1 MDKKKMLIGLAATS
15 AIVGANSVKADETAK
30 TEPIAPNTT
39 QAETTKAVAPT
50 EEAVKQAE
58 TKLTESKKASEAAEV
73 KAKDAEVKVGE
84 SEKESKEASTA
95 VKVVEELASK
105 ATPEEKKKVEVDIQE
120 KEKLV
125 TKAENVL
132 SESKKIDEK
141 ADKAIQAQN
150 EKVSEVKK
158 GVLNK
163 VAEVRESENAVKKA
177 EEAFDSA
184 ILVKAQKEAKEL
196 EIKKATAEEKV
207 NNLTNEVGEV
217 NKELTTLKASS
228 SEKRSTL
235 EKELKNAGPE
245 FLTEIVTHELERKD
259 TPDYESKTPAL
270 ASDKMVAR
278 DGKTYYISA
287 NEDVD
292 FNGEKTE
299 IVEVKSKEYFKKP
312 HVIDYKK
319 VSEEVRNYLIELR
332 KINGIDIPV
341 PEVTDKALKYAKA
354 RADEMI
360 EKDELSHATKLKKED
375 FGLRGSTENASAGTL
390 PYEDTVSEKELA
402 YNLILRY
409 FNDYSNASSYGSET
423 PSEANRMNYGHRIP
437 LLAASGTGIAVGSS
451 FDEKSKYGNYGTLQ
465 FVTDD
470 PEYPVYPTVEGG
482 YTSTWHL
489 AKAENKDS
497 DMSHSEFYFN
507 GKRVKF
513 LPKTT
518 FVYVWKETTHPK
530 NPEFEK
536 AQKALN
542 EFKIQQEESEKKIT
556 SALDGLNNQLNDAKT
571 VLNAETTAL
580 TKANEKVAELT
591 KSNEEKVGVLKAAQ
605 EELTKREAKM
615 KDAEAELAKQNSE
628 LDRLTE
634 IKKATTENVKK
645 SEKVLLDAKA
655 DLDSAKKHLQELVN
669 APKLLEEAKKRSE
682 KANDD
687 LAKAKA
693 ELNLAIKA
701 LKEAKEKE
709 EAAKKHYEDVYN
721 AYKTYLKAK
730 EDAER
735 EAKIKKEYEEAKK
748 SGSTPVAI
756 VDAKGNIVG
765 YKSAPNIPT
774 TPAKQTRTS
783 QVSRSGKASSNQL
796 PNTGDSSSVSLASS
810 IGLFALGLFGLASK
824 KKEN

>member
-1 MDKKKMLIGLAATS
+1 MDKKKMLVGLAATS
-15 AIVGANSVKADETAK
+15 AIVGANSVKADETVK
-30 TEPIAPNTT
+30 TEPVTPNTT
-39 QAETTKAVAPT
+39 QVKATKTVAPT
-50 EEAVKQAE
+50 EETVKQAE
-58 TKLTESKKASEAAEV
+58 AKLTESQKASEVAEA
-73 KAKDAEVKVGE
+73 KAKDAEVKVTE

-95 VKVVEELASK
+95 VKNAEELVAK
-105 ATPEEKKKVEVDIQE
+105 ATPEEKKKAEDDIQE

-125 TKAENVL
+125 TKAENIL

-141 ADKAIQAQN
+141 ADKAIQTQN
-150 EKVSEVKK
+150 EKVSEAKK
-158 GVLNK
+158 NVLNK
-163 VAEVRESENAVKKA
+163 ATEVREAEDAVKKA
-177 EEAFDSA
+177 EDAFDSA
-184 ILVKAQKEAKEL
+184 TLVKAQKEAKEL
-196 EIKKATAEEKV
+196 EVKKATAEEKV
-207 NNLTNEVGEV
+207 KNLTSEVGEA
-217 NKELTTLKASS
+217 NKELTALKSS
-228 SEKRSTL
+228 GSEKRSAL

-245 FLTEIVTHELERKD
+245 FLTEIVTHELERKQ
-259 TPDYESKTPAL
+259 TPDFESKTPAL
-270 ASDKMVAR
+270 TSDKMVAR
-278 DGKTYYISA
+278 DGKTYYIAA

-299 IVEVKSKEYFKKP
+299 VIEVKSKEDFEKP

-451 FDEKSKYGNYGTLQ
+451 FDEKSQFGNYGTLQ

-470 PEYPVYPTVEGG
+470 PNHPVYPTVEGS

-530 NPEFEK
+530 NPAFEK

-542 EFKIQQEESEKKIT
+542 EFKIKQEESEKKLT

-580 TKANEKVAELT
+580 TKANEKVAEL
-591 KSNEEKVGVLKAAQ
+591 
-605 EELTKREAKM
+605 
-615 KDAEAELAKQNSE
+615 AKQNSK

-655 DLDSAKKHLQELVN
+655 DLDSAKKHLQELAN

-687 LAKAKA
+687 LAKAKV
-693 ELNLAIKA
+693 ELDLAIKA

-709 EAAKKHYEDVYN
+709 EVAKKHYEDVYN

-765 YKSAPNIPT
+765 YKAVPNIPT
-774 TPAKQTRTS
+774 TPAKQTPTS
-783 QVSRSGKASSNQL
+783 QVARSGKASSNQL
-796 PNTGDSSSVSLASS
+796 PHTGDSSSVSLASS
-810 IGLFALGLFGLASK
+810 IGLFALGLLGLASK

>member
-1 MDKKKMLIGLAATS
+1 MDKKKMWVGLAATTV
-15 AIVGANSVKADETAK
+15 IVGANSVKADETAK

-58 TKLTESKKASEAAEV
+58 AKLTESKKTSEAAEV

-150 EKVSEVKK
+150 EKVSEAKK
-158 GVLNK
+158 DVLNK
-163 VAEVRESENAVKKA
+163 AAEVRESENAVKKA

-184 ILVKAQKEAKEL
+184 TLVKAQKEVKEL
-196 EIKKATAEEKV
+196 EVKKTTAEEKV
-207 NNLTNEVGEV
+207 KALTSEVGEV

-235 EKELKNAGPE
+235 EKKLKNAGPE
-245 FLTEIVTHELERKD
+245 FLTEIVTHELERKE
-259 TPDYESKTPAL
+259 TPDFESKTPAL
-270 ASDKMVAR
+270 TSNKMTAR
-278 DGKTYYISA
+278 DGKTYYIAA

-299 IVEVKSKEYFKKP
+299 VIEVKSKEDFEKP

-332 KINGIDIPV
+332 KINGINIPV

-354 RADEMI
+354 RSDEMI

-580 TKANEKVAELT
+580 TKANEK
-591 KSNEEKVGVLKAAQ
+591 
-605 EELTKREAKM
+605 
-615 KDAEAELAKQNSE
+615 DAE
-628 LDRLTE
+628 
-634 IKKATTENVKK
+634 
-645 SEKVLLDAKA
+645 
-655 DLDSAKKHLQELVN
+655 
-669 APKLLEEAKKRSE
+669 
-682 KANDD
+682 
-687 LAKAKA
+687 
-693 ELNLAIKA
+693 
-701 LKEAKEKE
+701 
-709 EAAKKHYEDVYN
+709 
-721 AYKTYLKAK
+721 
-730 EDAER
+730 
-735 EAKIKKEYEEAKK
+735 
-748 SGSTPVAI
+748 
-756 VDAKGNIVG
+756 
-765 YKSAPNIPT
+765 
-774 TPAKQTRTS
+774 
-783 QVSRSGKASSNQL
+783 
-796 PNTGDSSSVSLASS
+796 
-810 IGLFALGLFGLASK
+810 
-824 KKEN
+824 